1 MILSA
6 AGTAKNANNAG
17 DIILASTRGSIELN
31 QYGFVMPQG
40 VVASTGGDLN
50 VRPPGLGSEGGQ
62 INLLNGVNYASA
74 WKIDVVSGAT
84 PSFRIFNAVAST
96 LAQLS
101 WGGTSWS
108 VSSDINKKD
117 VTGNVEN
124 ATEMLSGL
132 STIYF
137 KYKDESN
144 SVPFEDRIVNT
155 GLIAQEVQK
164 VLPCC
169 VDTDEE
175 TGDLTMRYNDLI
187 AVLIKSNQEMS
198 ARLAV
203 LEDK

>member
-1 MILSA
+1 M
-6 AGTAKNANNAG
+6 
-17 DIILASTRGSIELN
+17 
-31 QYGFVMPQG
+31 
-40 VVASTGGDLN
+40 N
-50 VRPPGLGSEGGQ
+50 VRPAGLGSEGGQ
-62 INLLNGVNYASA
+62 INLQNGVNYAA
-74 WKIDVVSGAT
+74 GWNLDILSGAT
-84 PSFRIFNAVAST
+84 PNFRIYNGAATTVAS
-96 LAQLS
+96 LV

-108 VSSDINKKD
+108 ITSDINKKD

-144 SVPFEDRIVNT
+144 SVPFEDRVVNT

-164 VLPCC
+164 VLPCA

>member
-1 MILSA
+1 VLFRSWLRA
-6 AGTAKNANNAG
+6 TGGNWDASGT
-17 DIILASTRGSIELN
+17 ISTN
-31 QYGFVMPQG
+31 
-40 VVASTGGDLN
+40 GDLN
-50 VRPPGLGSEGGQ
+50 VRPVGLGSEGGQ
-62 INLLNGVNYASA
+62 INLLNGVNYAAA
-74 WKIDVVSGAT
+74 WNIDIVSTAT
-84 PSFRIFNAVAST
+84 PNFRIYNAAVST
-96 LAQLS
+96 MAQLS

-108 VSSDINKKD
+108 VTSDINKKD

-124 ATEMLSGL
+124 ATEILSGL

-164 VLPCC
+164 VLPCA

-203 LEDK
+203 LETK